1 MTATTPTRKHFL
13 YKHPL
18 FKAKRTRQGIWYEN
32 SPYYLWWRFL
42 RHNATYKEM
51 CLGNIPPNETYDF
64 FQNIHAYDDTREDF
78 ARWFR
83 EIGEDLFCE
92 NKTPNIVKELGYD
105 DEPIQ
110 WQDESRVLVS
120 IPVNQNTEWVMKQ
133 LNRIVSKHRDA
144 AEKRKDK
151 GKPQSSNANYQFAR
165 EPDVPALKRYL
176 EIYELHISLTAA
188 GRKRSYMDTGSVYFG
203 NKVQPESAKSMA
215 YRMVK
220 ATRQII
226 AHTLDGEFPKFS
238 VRK

>member
-1 MTATTPTRKHFL
+1 MTAPTQAPKHFL

-18 FKAKRTRQGIWYEN
+18 FKAKRTRQGIWYES

-42 RHNATYKEM
+42 RHNATYKDM
-51 CLGNIPPNETYDF
+51 CLEKFPPNKTYQSF
-64 FQNIHAYDDTREDF
+64 KNIHAYDDTREGF

-92 NKTPNIVKELGYD
+92 NKTPNIVKELDYED
-105 DEPIQ
+105 DALQ
-110 WQDESRVLVS
+110 WQDNSRVLVS
-120 IPVNQNTEWVMKQ
+120 IPVHQNTEWVMKQ
-133 LNRIVSKHRDA
+133 LNRIVTKHRN
-144 AEKRKDK
+144 AEERRKDK

-176 EIYELHISLTAA
+176 EIYELHMSPTAT

-203 NKVQPESAKSMA
+203 SKVQPESAKSMA

-220 ATRQII
+220 TAKQII
-226 AHTLDGEFPKFS
+226 ANTLDGEFPKFS